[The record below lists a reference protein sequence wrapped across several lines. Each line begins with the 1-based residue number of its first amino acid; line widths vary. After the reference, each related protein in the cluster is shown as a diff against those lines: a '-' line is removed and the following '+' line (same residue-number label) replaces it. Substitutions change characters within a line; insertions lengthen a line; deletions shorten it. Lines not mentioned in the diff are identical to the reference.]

1 MSDLMSLAS
10 TGLAMI
16 ASVLTVERSLE
27 SVVSFTA
34 NALEY
39 FSPYEH
45 VDMAKCTY
53 GYGLSAGAH
62 RKSNHAT

>member
-27 SVVSFTA
+27 SFVSFTA
-34 NALEY
+34 NALKY
-39 FSPYEH
+39 FSLYEH
-45 VDMAKCTY
+45 VDVAK
-53 GYGLSAGAH
+53 
-62 RKSNHAT
+62 